1 MSTLQKGKLKL
12 FLEGSLYGLLL
23 ALFIWIT
30 FFLYFQLESLLM
42 YKNLPLEGKIHPT
55 EFSQHISILNLVS
68 VLTPCA
74 GLFKL
79 IADKLKLGSL
89 HPFLDWLLIGVSSLV
104 CFYIF
109 VFLNEL
115 FFLIKLQ
122 PNILSEGDWL
132 LDFRQSTRFFLWGF
146 KFVDVILFSFLYA
159 QIAKINTPIKS

>member
-1 MSTLQKGKLKL
+1 MSALQKEKLKL

-23 ALFIWIT
+23 SLFIWIT
-30 FFLYFQLESLLM
+30 FFLYYQLELLFM
-42 YKNLPLEGKIHPT
+42 DNNSHSAVKIHPT
-55 EFSQHISILNLVS
+55 AFSQHISILNLVS

-79 IADKLKLGSL
+79 IIGKFKFGSL
-89 HPFLDWLLIGVSSLV
+89 MHPFFDWLFVGVLSLA

-132 LDFRQSTRFFLWGF
+132 LDFIQSTRFFLWGF
-146 KFVDVILFSFLYA
+146 KLLDVILFSFLYA
-159 QIAKINTPIKS
+159 KVAKPRK